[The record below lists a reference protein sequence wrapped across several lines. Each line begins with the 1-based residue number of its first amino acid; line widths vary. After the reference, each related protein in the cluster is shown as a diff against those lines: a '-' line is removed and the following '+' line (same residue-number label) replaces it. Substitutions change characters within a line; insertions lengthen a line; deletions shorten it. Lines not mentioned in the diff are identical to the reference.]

1 MLWIMAMYTII
12 HADKSWIVCTSQGEL
27 VIFDRKSVA
36 LKTVRDAKE
45 LLRANEERG
54 YVNHAVNDRAA

>member
-12 HADKSWIVCTSQGEL
+12 HVDKSWVVCTSQGKL
-27 VIFDRKSVA
+27 VIFDRKSAA
-36 LKTVRDAKE
+36 LKTVHDAKE
-45 LLRANEERG
+45 LLRATEERG